1 MNGNKKDVND
11 YFKYLKLYYIAL
23 HKKKLK
29 ELEEKKKKDE
39 EILSNKKRKLEN
51 ELINRRKKVVTSKPL
66 AIKTKDTKVNKQEVK
81 NPKAIRNIGVVNKS
95 QNLEKIKKKQ
105 QEKLIAE
112 LNKKKE
118 EEKKKKEFEEKKKQE
133 EKVKKENEIKK
144 KLDEE
149 KKKKELEEKKKQEDI
164 NKKKKEDI
172 EKQKKYE
179 EAKKKQQ
186 EKLKKEVEEK
196 RKKELEKEQINKE
209 DKKSKN
215 NQIKGIDQK
224 NNNNNKND
232 ENKNNKY
239 VKNGNL
245 ENDKKS
251 DKEKDNKEISS
262 KEKDVK
268 NKDKKTK
275 DKDEKEKEVT
285 KSSLDEKEKNNKGQ
299 EKVNQKKNIN
309 KEKVLGEDDKNKY
322 LEAGKKEFISS
333 INKKIK
339 KDYESLHELDMEIH
353 RIKQELENENDLE
366 EINKLIVRADKNNK
380 EIKGVINRINMIKD
394 GTIIDIAYSLSKK
407 QPKELKDYIELLKKE
422 SNNTKYLND
431 LYPSFKYNL
440 GYVDE
445 ANYISKQNDV
455 LLNNIN
461 NKKDNLNKL
470 DVKKDTN
477 EKTMDNYN
485 NKILKFR
492 DKLLKFQMSMMNYSN
507 KIKNIVPKEE
517 LVTKYFLGDKEI
529 KNSMEL
535 KKISLK
541 IASENNK
548 NPEEIFNNL
557 RSKLKVVEEKN
568 IVPSDNFKIDLLNE
582 KNSLNITRKEI
593 FETLAELKEF
603 KNEFSSEYNDVLD
616 TNEFYNYYSS
626 IESLENKLYRENEKA
641 NIINK
646 EIDKNILENDKKIIE
661 IEKINSEKKKQEKEK
676 KENEEKNKNAQNQQN
691 TLNQNFNQYMNIN
704 NVAYNNMFQNQYQNQ
719 YDNYEYEEE
728 KTRGGRSR

>member
-51 ELINRRKKVVTSKPL
+51 ELINRRKKVVTSKPF

-81 NPKAIRNIGVVNKS
+81 TPKAIRNIGVVNKS
-95 QNLEKIKKKQ
+95 QNLEEIKKKQ

-118 EEKKKKEFEEKKKQE
+118 EEKRKKEFEEKKKQE
-133 EKVKKENEIKK
+133 EKIKKENEVKK
-144 KLDEE
+144 KLDED
-149 KKKKELEEKKKQEDI
+149 KKKKELDEKKKQEEI
-164 NKKKKEDI
+164 NKKEKKF
-172 EKQKKYE
+172 E
-179 EAKKKQQ
+179 EAKKKQE

-196 RKKELEKEQINKE
+196 RKKELEEEQINKE

-215 NQIKGIDQK
+215 DQIKGIDQK
-224 NNNNNKND
+224 NNKKIDANKND
-232 ENKNNKY
+232 N
-239 VKNGNL
+239 V

-251 DKEKDNKEISS
+251 EKEKDNKEISS
-262 KEKDVK
+262 KEKDIK

-275 DKDEKEKEVT
+275 AKEEKEKEVT
-285 KSSLDEKEKNNKGQ
+285 KSSLDEKEKNNKEQ

-322 LEAGKKEFISS
+322 LEDGKKEFISS

-366 EINKLIVRADKNNK
+366 EINKLIVRANKNNK
-380 EIKGVINRINMIKD
+380 EIKDVINRINMIKD

-407 QPKELKDYIELLKKE
+407 QPKELKDYIDLLKKE

-440 GYVDE
+440 DYIDE
-445 ANYISKQNDV
+445 ANYISKQNDA

-492 DKLLKFQMSMMNYSN
+492 DKLLKFQMSMINYSN

-603 KNEFSSEYNDVLD
+603 KNKFSSEYNDVLD
-616 TNEFYNYYSS
+616 TNEFYNYYST

-676 KENEEKNKNAQNQQN
+676 KENEGKNKNAQNQQN
-691 TLNQNFNQYMNIN
+691 TLNQNFNQYMNMN
-704 NVAYNNMFQNQYQNQ
+704 NVAYNNMFQNQ